1 METLQ
6 NEVSNIRDSLLV
18 QTRSADLQKITGREI
33 ARCFQLDFWEL
44 SPREL
49 DHQMGMRL
57 SILNDSIKC
66 TPDGAIS
73 SHRRFFGPFIV
84 FLKKIIRRFFWPDLE
99 MLFARQNLFNERLV
113 AFHLASFIRFHR
125 DEEKLRRLSEELRS
139 LTEQLAGH
147 FPSPQDPKEE

>member
-1 METLQ
+1 MQ
-6 NEVSNIRDSLLV
+6 KEVAEIRAALLG
-18 QTRSADLQKITGREI
+18 QIKNADLQDFTGRET
-33 ARCFQLDFWEL
+33 ARSFQLDFWEL

-73 SHRRFFGPFIV
+73 SHRRFIGPLIV

-113 AFHLASFIRFHR
+113 AFHLASFIRFRR
-125 DEEKLRRLSEELRS
+125 DEENLKALADDLRS
-139 LTEQLAGH
+139 LTEQLAGRL
-147 FPSPQDPKEE
+147 PAPTDAEGN

>member
-6 NEVSNIRDSLLV
+6 KEIAQL
-18 QTRSADLQKITGREI
+18 RSALLEKAQSGDLREFTGRET
-33 ARCFQLDFWEL
+33 ARSFQLDFWEL

-66 TPDGAIS
+66 TPDGAVS
-73 SHRRFFGPFIV
+73 SHRPFIGPV
-84 FLKKIIRRFFWPDLE
+84 IVLLKKIIRRFFWPDLE

-113 AFHLASFIRFHR
+113 AFHLASFIRFRR
-125 DEEKLRRLSEELRS
+125 DEEKLRTLADDLRS
-139 LTEQLAGH
+139 LTEQLAGRL
-147 FPSPQDPKEE
+147 PAQPDSEGK

>member
-1 METLQ
+1 MQKEIA
-6 NEVSNIRDSLLV
+6 EIRAALLG
-18 QTRSADLQKITGREI
+18 QIKSADLQDFTGRET

-73 SHRRFFGPFIV
+73 SHRRFIGPVIV
-84 FLKKIIRRFFWPDLE
+84 FLKKIIRRFFWPDLD

-113 AFHLASFIRFHR
+113 AFHLASFIRFRR
-125 DEEKLRRLSEELRS
+125 DEEKLKLLAEELRS
-139 LTEQLAGH
+139 LTEQLAARQAAPPDSEG
-147 FPSPQDPKEE
+147 